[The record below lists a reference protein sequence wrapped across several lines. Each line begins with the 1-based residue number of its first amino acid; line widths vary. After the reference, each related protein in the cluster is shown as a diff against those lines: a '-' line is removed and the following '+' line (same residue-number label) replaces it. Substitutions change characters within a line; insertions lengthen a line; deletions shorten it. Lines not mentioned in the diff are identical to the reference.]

1 MQPKHIFK
9 RIISEGGGI
18 MAEKLF
24 ANLTYEE
31 AVRKYSDT
39 VTGICV
45 MRLQNMADAED
56 CYQNVFVKLYYKSPE
71 FENDDHFKAW
81 LIRVAIH
88 ECTSYMRKMRRQIPT
103 ETLHNEKT
111 DIDYDSRDISWALMK
126 TPPKYRDVL
135 YLHYCEQYKVKE
147 IAEILKTKENTVKS
161 LLKRGREI
169 LRSVYGG
176 ENA

>member
-1 MQPKHIFK
+1 
-9 RIISEGGGI
+9 
-18 MAEKLF
+18 MADKPF

-39 VTGICV
+39 VTGVCI

-56 CYQNVFVKLYYKSPE
+56 CYQNVFLKLYYKSPK
-71 FENDDHFKAW
+71 FENDDHLKAW

-88 ECTSYMRKMRRQIPT
+88 ECTSYMRKMRRQILT
-103 ETLHNEKT
+103 ETLHNEKIE
-111 DIDYDSRDISWALMK
+111 IDYDSRDISWALMK
-126 TPPKYRDVL
+126 TPPKYRDVR

-161 LLKRGREI
+161 LLKRDREI
-169 LRSVYGG
+169 LRTVYAG

>member
-1 MQPKHIFK
+1 
-9 RIISEGGGI
+9 

-24 ANLTYEE
+24 AKLSYEQ

-39 VTGICV
+39 VTGVCV
-45 MRLQNMADAED
+45 MRLQNLADAED

-71 FENDDHFKAW
+71 FESEEHLKAW

-88 ECTSYMRKMRRQIPT
+88 ECTSYMRKMRRVIPLDI
-103 ETLHNEKT
+103 LHNEKFSFDT
-111 DIDYDSRDISWALMK
+111 DHSDMSWALMK

-147 IAEILKTKENTVKS
+147 IAQILKMKENTVKS

-169 LRSVYGG
+169 FKSVYGG
-176 ENA
+176 DNA

>member
-1 MQPKHIFK
+1 
-9 RIISEGGGI
+9 

-24 ANLTYEE
+24 AQLTYEQ

-71 FENDDHFKAW
+71 FESDDHLKAW
-81 LIRVAIH
+81 LIRVTIR

-103 ETLHNEKT
+103 ETLHNERIMF
-111 DIDYDSRDISWALMK
+111 DDDSRDISWALMK

-135 YLHYCEQYKVKE
+135 YLYYCEKYKVKE
-147 IAEILKTKENTVKS
+147 IAHILKIKENTVKS
-161 LLKRGREI
+161 LLKRGRDI

-176 ENA
+176 ENV